1 MSVRGEG
8 DYAVAIS
15 ENRDRKIQHE
25 GRVFTFFIGSLELLM
40 KLLDSTIRRAE
51 REGGGGGQKHWP
63 RKRVAREIVK
73 AAFIYF
79 DSFHT
84 PFISTATGCCCKI
97 IHLVPDRPCTI
108 GRSHQSCDYV
118 LEDRRVS
125 KQHCQILFDGFH
137 RKIFIL
143 DGGRFRTKG
152 DLDKLEETAVRPSLN
167 GIFLNGFKIGKDT
180 LKELSAGDE
189 VSFVCQNERLAG
201 FLIQRIVFTEEAL
214 EGRGEAASSA
224 PFNPSPTS
232 ESDDLIT
239 RRANFYLG
247 QCRCILNSD
256 DPISYIRGFVT
267 SYSEIQG
274 LCSCSSRL
282 NNFPS
287 FLLST
292 DAKLSPVLKG
302 IPWPSQGLQ
311 NVESSE
317 NIRANRLQLNSI
329 FLNRQSVLV
338 SELNPSPTCVPV
350 PRYQLYQL
358 DHAGFPHA
366 DVIASAK
373 PKTLSSNSM
382 GKENDQQFHGVMHNK
397 TWGTS
402 CPPPGKK
409 FYLNR
414 LEFMNYSSS
423 GFYHIARFL
432 DICLSQLHV
441 ITLKDVGVQVLT
453 KGHMCLTLII
463 QTWSLCILLF
473 LRPLPLVETAR
484 N

>member
-1 MSVRGEG
+1 
-8 DYAVAIS
+8 
-15 ENRDRKIQHE
+15 
-25 GRVFTFFIGSLELLM
+25 M

-108 GRSHQSCDYV
+108 GRSHQCCDYV

-125 KQHCQILFDGFH
+125 KHHCQILFDGFH

-152 DLDKLEETAVRPSLN
+152 DVHFNLDKLEETAVRPSLN

-214 EGRGEAASSA
+214 EGRGEAASSG
-224 PFNPSPTS
+224 PLNPSPTS

-423 GFYHIARFL
+423 GNHT
-432 DICLSQLHV
+432 V
-441 ITLKDVGVQVLT
+441 I
-453 KGHMCLTLII
+453 
-463 QTWSLCILLF
+463 SLPELLF
-473 LRPLPLVETAR
+473 PVENLSRIFVATFTSDVLW
-484 N
+484 

>member
-1 MSVRGEG
+1 MSVRGER

-423 GFYHIARFL
+423 GNHT
-432 DICLSQLHV
+432 V
-441 ITLKDVGVQVLT
+441 I
-453 KGHMCLTLII
+453 
-463 QTWSLCILLF
+463 SLPELLF
-473 LRPLPLVETAR
+473 PVENLSRIFVATFTSDVLW
-484 N
+484 